1 MSDVSMD
8 KKLKG
13 KDLITIGIFS
23 AIYFVINFIFML
35 MGGIHPVL
43 WMLMPG
49 FIAVFA
55 GIPFMLMVA
64 KVQKPGAVFLMGLI
78 TALIYFA
85 TGQFTLVILVAMA
98 STCILSEIVRG
109 ITKYNS
115 FKGNS
120 IAYVIYSLGMVG
132 SPLPIWLFKKDFLAQ
147 IAEQGMPLDYVS
159 AVEALSSNAMLIVL
173 IVAPIIGGIIGAF
186 IAKGLFQK
194 HFVKAG
200 IVIMSSLSR
209 NHTLKIDPRTEL
221 LLLVM
226 ANVVAFTQH
235 SVWVE
240 ITWVVLLLLLIIV
253 CGCKKAAGKLAV
265 AFGIFLFL
273 QYYVFPNGPKMIASS
288 FTIIVSYARK
298 IFPCLLLEH

>member
-1 MSDVSMD
+1 MSEVSTD

-23 AIYFVINFIFML
+23 AIYFVINFAFML
-35 MGGIHPVL
+35 LGGIHPVL

-85 TGQFTLVILVAMA
+85 TGQFTLVILISMA
-98 STCILSEIVRG
+98 STCILAEAVRVV
-109 ITKYNS
+109 TKYNS

-120 IAYVIYSLGMVG
+120 IAYVIFSLGMVG
-132 SPLPIWLFKKDFLAQ
+132 SPLPIWLFKADFLAQ
-147 IAEQGMPLDYVS
+147 ITEQGMPADYVA

-173 IVAPIIGGIIGAF
+173 FVAPIIGGIIGAL
-186 IAKGLFQK
+186 IARGLFKK

-200 IVIMSSLSR
+200 IV
-209 NHTLKIDPRTEL
+209 
-221 LLLVM
+221 
-226 ANVVAFTQH
+226 
-235 SVWVE
+235 
-240 ITWVVLLLLLIIV
+240 
-253 CGCKKAAGKLAV
+253 
-265 AFGIFLFL
+265 
-273 QYYVFPNGPKMIASS
+273 
-288 FTIIVSYARK
+288 
-298 IFPCLLLEH
+298 

>member
-23 AIYFVINFIFML
+23 AIYFVINFIFMV

-43 WMLMPG
+43 RMLMPG
-49 FIAVFA
+49 CIAVFA

-64 KVQKPGAVFLMGLI
+64 KVQKPGAVFLMGVI

-98 STCILSEIVRG
+98 SPCILSEIVRG

-200 IVIMSSLSR
+200 IV
-209 NHTLKIDPRTEL
+209 
-221 LLLVM
+221 
-226 ANVVAFTQH
+226 
-235 SVWVE
+235 
-240 ITWVVLLLLLIIV
+240 
-253 CGCKKAAGKLAV
+253 
-265 AFGIFLFL
+265 
-273 QYYVFPNGPKMIASS
+273 
-288 FTIIVSYARK
+288 
-298 IFPCLLLEH
+298 